1 MLISSATLLLVLSV
15 ALVGNAVRALQGA
28 DKIAV
33 TPVASSLARPPI
45 YVAELTGIHPTQQ
58 GLIAQLILLL
68 IYIFGIVYVFAWR
81 PSRRPA
87 AAKPVS
93 E

>member
-1 MLISSATLLLVLSV
+1 MLIGGATVLLVLSV
-15 ALVGNAVRALQGA
+15 ALVGNAVRALQEA

-58 GLIAQLILLL
+58 GLVVQLILLL
-68 IYIFGIVYVFAWR
+68 IYVFGSALRVRAGA
-81 PSRRPA
+81 RRGA
-87 AAKPVS
+87 AGARRR
-93 E
+93 